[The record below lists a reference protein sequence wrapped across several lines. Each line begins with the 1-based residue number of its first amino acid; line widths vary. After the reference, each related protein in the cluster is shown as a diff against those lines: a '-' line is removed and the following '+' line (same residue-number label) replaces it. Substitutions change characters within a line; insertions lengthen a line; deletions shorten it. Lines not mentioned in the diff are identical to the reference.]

1 MDYRHSGGDSL
12 SGSATFRYVAAAW
25 LARAPS
31 SLRCARD
38 RIAIATEDIS
48 LTINL
53 QTLKC
58 GECGS
63 GMLQRSGLN
72 QYACA
77 HCGSVSIVEDNVSDR
92 LERVLEQV
100 KDEAGR
106 RLAVEQS
113 ARGRSA
119 ARSMGLAVAAVV
131 VLIAGVFGVMAYVV
145 DRNQPERA
153 SMAPRTIPSEGLRL
167 EARQV
172 LAGSGSP
179 AQPWLLVTARNE
191 SGTAIERPKVN
202 AIFYDRDSRVGEHSE
217 SVPIGTLMPGE
228 TAPVLIKLP
237 SDQAVTRYELQ
248 ADALSTP
255 FWTTEGPPLQFT
267 RVRLVQQADEVWLFG
282 RLANARKDALALS
295 IVEVLVTLYDDAGAV
310 IGVGRGFSQAT
321 ELRPGE
327 RSAAEVRIERLGN
340 RKVPIAAWDYR
351 IDYSLTEGAQQAK
364 KRVLTSSS
372 RVIRTAGAPEML
384 RASQRMSSADLL
396 ADGGAEQVD
405 KAR

>member
-1 MDYRHSGGDSL
+1 MDYRHSGGGPL
-12 SGSATFRYVAAAW
+12 SGPATLRYVAAAYP
-25 LARAPS
+25 APS
-31 SLRCARD
+31 SLRCARN
-38 RIAIATEDIS
+38 RVANATEDIS

-106 RLAVEQS
+106 RLAAEQS

-119 ARSMGLAVAAVV
+119 ARSMGIAIAAVA
-131 VLIAGVFGVMAYVV
+131 VLVAGVFGVMAYVV

-153 SMAPRTIPSEGLRL
+153 SMPRTIPGEGLRL

-172 LAGSGSP
+172 LAGSGP
-179 AQPWLLVTARNE
+179 LAQPWLLVTARNE
-191 SGTAIERPKVN
+191 SGSAIERPKVN
-202 AIFYDRDSRVGEHSE
+202 AIFYDRDSRIGEQSE

-267 RVRLVQQADEVWLFG
+267 RVRLVQQGDEVWLFG
-282 RLANARKDALALS
+282 RLANARKDALALT
-295 IVEVLVTLYDDAGAV
+295 IVEVLVTLYDEAGTV

-327 RSAAEVRIERLGN
+327 RTAAEVRIERLGN

-364 KRVLTSSS
+364 KRVLASSS

-384 RASQRMSSADLL
+384 RASQRLSSADLL